1 MKQST
6 VDGRL
11 STERILSTQRHKYK
25 MKHKT
30 IPGLLKH
37 SFAYSVSSLDNYTE
51 QNVVP
56 LVTKSLF
63 GSRTAELFPVQT
75 GIKSAEVINIMDD
88 QIYFQSGTGCGFSAS
103 GNTTFTQRTI
113 TVGHLKVNKK
123 WCPDEL
129 EAKWTQFLLNAG
141 SYYETLVPEEALADF
156 MTATIAQEMEK
167 AYWKGDTGSGDPNLN
182 KFDGF
187 VKIID
192 AAGTAV
198 AGNTGSTTSITTA
211 NSVAIH
217 DAIITAL
224 PASLL
229 DKDDVVVLEGWDTF
243 RKLVLGLKNENNFF
257 YDAASPDKHI
267 AGELLLPGTNIRVV
281 AVHGLNDTNRIFAG
295 RTSNFFIGTDLLND
309 YENFNIWYSKDNDE
323 VRMKARWKAG
333 VQVAFPNEIVQ
344 YTNA

>member
-1 MKQST
+1 
-6 VDGRL
+6 
-11 STERILSTQRHKYK
+11 
-25 MKHKT
+25 MKHNS
-30 IPGLLKH
+30 IPRLLKH
-37 SFAYSVSSLDNYTE
+37 SFAYSISSLDNYTE

-88 QIYFQSGTGCGFSAS
+88 QVYFQSGTGCGFTAS
-103 GNTTFTQRTI
+103 GDTTFTQRTI
-113 TVGHLKVNKK
+113 TVGKIKVNKK

-129 EAKWTQFLLNAG
+129 ESKWTQFLLNAG

-156 MTATIAQEMEK
+156 MTAIIAQEMEK
-167 AYWKGDTGSGDPNLN
+167 AYWRGDTTSGNPNLN

-198 AGNTGSTTSITTA
+198 AGNTSAQTSITVA
-211 NSVAIH
+211 NAVAIH
-217 DAIITAL
+217 NNILTAL

-229 DKDDVVVLEGWDTF
+229 DKDDVVILEGWDTF
-243 RKLVLGLKNENNFF
+243 RKLILGLQDENNFF
-257 YDAASPDKHI
+257 YDAAGPDNHI
-267 AGELLLPGTNIRVV
+267 AGELRLPGTNIRVV

-295 RTSNFFIGTDLLND
+295 RSSNFFIGTDLLND
-309 YENFNIWYSKDNDE
+309 FENFNIWYSKDNDE

>member
-1 MKQST
+1 
-6 VDGRL
+6 
-11 STERILSTQRHKYK
+11 
-25 MKHKT
+25 MKHNT
-30 IPGLLKH
+30 IPRLLKQ

-63 GSRTAELFPVQT
+63 GSRTADLFPVQT

-103 GNTTFTQRTI
+103 GDTTFTQRTI
-113 TVGHLKVNKK
+113 TVGHIKVNKK
-123 WCPDEL
+123 WCPDDL

-167 AYWKGDTGSGDPNLN
+167 AYWKGNTASGDPNLN

-187 VKIID
+187 VKLID
-192 AAGTAV
+192 AAGTAI
-198 AGNTGSTTSITTA
+198 AGNTGSATSITTA
-211 NSVAIH
+211 NAVAIH

-224 PASLL
+224 PSELL
-229 DKDDVVVLEGWDTF
+229 DKEDVVVLEGWDTF

-257 YDAASPDKHI
+257 YDAASPDKYA

-281 AVHGLNDTNRIFAG
+281 AVHGLNGTNRIFAG
-295 RTSNFFIGTDLLND
+295 RTSNFYIGTDLLND
-309 YENFNIWYSKDNDE
+309 YENFNIWFSKDNDE
-323 VRMKARWKAG
+323 IRMKARWKAG

>member
-1 MKQST
+1 
-6 VDGRL
+6 
-11 STERILSTQRHKYK
+11 
-25 MKHKT
+25 MKHNS
-30 IPGLLKH
+30 IPKLLKH
-37 SFAYSVSSLDNYTE
+37 SFAYSISSLDNYTE
-51 QNVVP
+51 QNIVP

-88 QIYFQSGTGCGFSAS
+88 QVFFQSGSGCGFTAS
-103 GNTTFTQRTI
+103 GDTTFSQRTI
-113 TVGHLKVNKK
+113 TVGKIKVNKK

-156 MTATIAQEMEK
+156 ITAIIAQEMEK
-167 AYWKGDTGSGDPNLN
+167 AYWKGDTASGNPNLN

-187 VKIID
+187 IKLID
-192 AAGTAV
+192 AAGTAI
-198 AGNTGSTTSITTA
+198 AGNTGSATSITVA

-217 DAIITAL
+217 DAIISAL
-224 PASLL
+224 PVALL
-229 DKDDVVVLEGWDTF
+229 DKDDVVILEGWDTY
-243 RKLVLGLKNENNFF
+243 RKLILALKDELNFF
-257 YDAASPDKHI
+257 YDATSPDKYK

-309 YENFNIWYSKDNDE
+309 YENFNIWYSRDADE
-323 VRMKARWKAG
+323 VRMKARWKTG

>member
-1 MKQST
+1 
-6 VDGRL
+6 
-11 STERILSTQRHKYK
+11 
-25 MKHKT
+25 MKHNT

-37 SFAYSVSSLDNYTE
+37 SFAYSVSSLDNFTE

-75 GIKSAEVINIMDD
+75 GIKSAEVINLMDD
-88 QIYFQSGTGCGFSAS
+88 EIYFQSGAGCGFAAS
-103 GNTTFTQRTI
+103 GDTTFTQRTI
-113 TVGHLKVNKK
+113 TVGKIKVNKK

-141 SYYETLVPEEALADF
+141 SYYEALVPEEALADF
-156 MTATIAQEMEK
+156 MTATIGQEMEK
-167 AYWKGDTGSGDPNLN
+167 AYWKGDSTSGNPNLN

-187 VKIID
+187 IKLID
-192 AAGTAV
+192 AAGTAID
-198 AGNTGSTTSITTA
+198 GNTASQTAVSIA

-217 DAIITAL
+217 DNILTSL
-224 PASLL
+224 PAELL
-229 DKDDVVVLEGWDTF
+229 DKDDVVIVEGWDTF
-243 RKLVLGLKNENNFF
+243 RKLILGLKAENNFH
-257 YDAASPDKHI
+257 YDATSADKHV

-281 AVHGLNDTNRIFAG
+281 ALHGLNDTNRVFAG
-295 RTSNFFIGTDLLND
+295 RSSNFFIGTDLLND
-309 YENFNIWYSKDNDE
+309 YENFNIWYSRDNDE

-333 VQVAFPNEIVQ
+333 VQVAFPNEIVE